1 MMATTNNKTDGV
13 VDSSTQEVKNSV
25 IKPLWTR
32 DGGSMDASKKQ
43 QIASAEEQIDS
54 YGESSTNTGDNSTLT
69 SSIHSCYESTLQ
81 NITETSSSSK
91 GSDDMLSFGT
101 SEDVEGGIPGTDL
114 LGEATSTLTNPGD
127 GDTYY
132 ESALESTSQR
142 KEDAAGNDV
151 SVPRQE
157 MWTQDVHNV
166 NESAITLQPASINA
180 TSILTPTHRRNSSI
194 SRRGIRGINHMESIS
209 ETGNDSSEHNQL
221 IDRNRKKGEAAAVAS
236 TSSSYSTP
244 RRRRRMR
251 TSGGE
256 STESVGGN
264 SGSTGS
270 GRGSRGSGSRLRR
283 SRRQGDRSN
292 PSSSTDNNSEENN
305 EDENTRRRRPVRS
318 SSSNALAASLDAGMS
333 SLRRWIRSRRLSLGG
348 GEPRPPSSSG
358 HSVSSM
364 TTMRLGEEDI
374 FALSHTGSDPRR
386 ITTAAPSSTGSDPNI
401 FESNS
406 SSGFLYYRPFEV
418 HVQNDVDVDSA
429 IYASDD
435 ESGTRSI
442 LLHPLISSEHT
453 VSINSTDEGGSQQ
466 QSRQRA
472 FSEPSRASIREFF
485 SSVYGSRAIDGMN
498 DEPGET
504 VTTRRLHGGL
514 RLQHNRSASMS
525 SAVPTSPMIAE
536 EEVEEVDVTDQQN
549 NEQIGDQTLA
559 TRSIDE
565 PNILQSLSSRS
576 GDGQLDTS
584 DLASHEVIAHSS
596 TLEVEPDVAFNRDND
611 TVVDDAQDEDLN
623 ESTPTTPDPDTEAR
637 IRWMRINRRFK
648 FIITSVALLFSLLLF
663 CILISWVMLTAT
675 YVLSHNKSCDV
686 PLKGYFWLVSFQLM
700 LDVFRA
706 DIMKWLC
713 RWRSDS
719 QRRVP
724 PRVIMYNVAYVSYIS
739 LRLLLFYARFIIS
752 LTYLCY

>member
-43 QIASAEEQIDS
+43 HIAKQIASAEEQIDS

-69 SSIHSCYESTLQ
+69 SPIHSCYESTLQ

-132 ESALESTSQR
+132 ESALESTSQ
-142 KEDAAGNDV
+142 AAGNDV
-151 SVPRQE
+151 SVRRQE

-180 TSILTPTHRRNSSI
+180 TSILTPTHRRNSST
-194 SRRGIRGINHMESIS
+194 SRRGIRAINHMESIS

-221 IDRNRKKGEAAAVAS
+221 IDMDIGNSKEGEAAAVAS

-333 SLRRWIRSRRLSLGG
+333 SLRRWIRSSKLIGVVLRVR
-348 GEPRPPSSSG
+348 
-358 HSVSSM
+358 
-364 TTMRLGEEDI
+364 I
-374 FALSHTGSDPRR
+374 F
-386 ITTAAPSSTGSDPNI
+386 N
-401 FESNS
+401 FN
-406 SSGFLYYRPFEV
+406 
-418 HVQNDVDVDSA
+418 
-429 IYASDD
+429 
-435 ESGTRSI
+435 
-442 LLHPLISSEHT
+442 
-453 VSINSTDEGGSQQ
+453 
-466 QSRQRA
+466 
-472 FSEPSRASIREFF
+472 F
-485 SSVYGSRAIDGMN
+485 SSD
-498 DEPGET
+498 
-504 VTTRRLHGGL
+504 H
-514 RLQHNRSASMS
+514 
-525 SAVPTSPMIAE
+525 
-536 EEVEEVDVTDQQN
+536 
-549 NEQIGDQTLA
+549 
-559 TRSIDE
+559 
-565 PNILQSLSSRS
+565 
-576 GDGQLDTS
+576 
-584 DLASHEVIAHSS
+584 
-596 TLEVEPDVAFNRDND
+596 F
-611 TVVDDAQDEDLN
+611 
-623 ESTPTTPDPDTEAR
+623 
-637 IRWMRINRRFK
+637 F
-648 FIITSVALLFSLLLF
+648 
-663 CILISWVMLTAT
+663 
-675 YVLSHNKSCDV
+675 
-686 PLKGYFWLVSFQLM
+686 
-700 LDVFRA
+700 
-706 DIMKWLC
+706 
-713 RWRSDS
+713 
-719 QRRVP
+719 
-724 PRVIMYNVAYVSYIS
+724 
-739 LRLLLFYARFIIS
+739 
-752 LTYLCY
+752 